1 MGLNRFMRAMMV
13 VFITAN
19 CITINP
25 DIIFAATDSEDSS
38 LNTDEWEEEK
48 TEEQPSEV
56 NTGPRYETARE
67 VSSRD
72 IEELEKSNKVKNTN
86 KADLIAM
93 LKAKA
98 EKGPNIN
105 NNNSEQSENVAIN
118 EEASGSDRPAIQVE
132 RRHPGLPSDSAA
144 EIKKRRKA
152 IASSDSE
159 LESLTYP
166 DKPTKATKKKVAKA
180 SVTDTSESDLDSSM
194 QSADE
199 STPQPLKANQQPFFP
214 KVFKKIKDAGKWV
227 RDKIDENPEVKKAIV
242 DKSAGLID
250 QLLTKKKNEEVNAS
264 DFPPPPTD
272 EELRLALPE
281 TPMLLGFN
289 APATSEPSSFEFPP
303 PPTDEELR
311 LALPETPMLL
321 GFNAPATSEPS
332 SFEFPPP
339 PTDEELRLALPETP
353 MLLGFN
359 APATSEPSSFEFP
372 PPPTEDELEIMR
384 ETAPSLDSSFT
395 SGDLASLR
403 SAINRHSQNF
413 SDFPPMPTEEELNG
427 RGGIPT
433 SEEFSSLNSGD
444 FTDDENSETT
454 EEEIDRLADLRDRG
468 TGKHSR
474 NAGFLPLN
482 PFTSSPVP
490 SLTPKVPKISAP
502 ALITDITKK
511 APFKNPPQPLNVFN
525 KKTTTKTAPKKI
537 TPVNTAPKLAAL
549 PITKAQE
556 TELGENK
563 APFIEKQ
570 AETNNRPID
579 MPSLPVIQKEV
590 TERNKEEM
598 KPQTEEKV
606 VGESEPANN
615 VNGKKRSAGIEEG
628 KLIAKSAEDEKA
640 KEEPVN
646 HTTLILAMLA
656 IGVFSLG
663 AVIKIIQLRKN
674 S

>member
-72 IEELEKSNKVKNTN
+72 IKELEKSNKVRNTN

-93 LKAKA
+93 LKEKA
-98 EKGPNIN
+98 EKGPNN
-105 NNNSEQSENVAIN
+105 NNNNGEQTGNVAIN
-118 EEASGSDRPAIQVE
+118 EEASGVDRPTLQVE

-166 DKPTKATKKKVAKA
+166 DKPTKVNKKKVAKE
-180 SVTDTSESDLDSSM
+180 SVADASESDLDSSM

-199 STPQPLKANQQPFFP
+199 SSPQPLKANQQPFFP

-250 QLLTKKKNEEVNAS
+250 QLLTKKKSEEVNAS

-339 PTDEELRLALPETP
+339 PT
-353 MLLGFN
+353 
-359 APATSEPSSFEFP
+359 
-372 PPPTEDELEIMR
+372 EDELEIIR
-384 ETAPSLDSSFT
+384 ETASSLDSSFT
-395 SGDLASLR
+395 RGDLASLR
-403 SAINRHSQNF
+403 DAINRHSQNF
-413 SDFPPMPTEEELNG
+413 SDFPPIPTEEELNG
-427 RGGIPT
+427 RGGRPT

-482 PFTSSPVP
+482 PFASSPVP
-490 SLTPKVPKISAP
+490 SLSPKVSKISAP
-502 ALITDITKK
+502 ALISDITKK
-511 APFKNPPQPLNVFN
+511 TPFKNPSQPLNVFN
-525 KKTTTKTAPKKI
+525 KKTTTKTVTKKP
-537 TPVNTAPKLAAL
+537 TPVKTAPKLAEL
-549 PITKAQE
+549 PATKPQE
-556 TELGENK
+556 TVLRENK
-563 APFIEKQ
+563 TPFIEKQ
-570 AETNNRPID
+570 AETNKQSIN
-579 MPSLPVIQKEV
+579 MPSLPVIQKEA
-590 TERNKEEM
+590 TESDKEEM
-598 KPQTEEKV
+598 KPQTEEKMV
-606 VGESEPANN
+606 EESESANN
-615 VNGKKRSAGIEEG
+615 ANGKNRSAGIEEG

-640 KEEPVN
+640 KEEPGN

-663 AVIKIIQLRKN
+663 AFIKIIQLRKN
-674 S
+674 N

>member
-86 KADLIAM
+86 KADLMAM

-339 PTDEELRLALPETP
+339 PT
-353 MLLGFN
+353 
-359 APATSEPSSFEFP
+359 
-372 PPPTEDELEIMR
+372 EDELEIMR

-454 EEEIDRLADLRDRG
+454 EEEIDRLTDLRDRG

-490 SLTPKVPKISAP
+490 SLTPKVSKISAP
-502 ALITDITKK
+502 ALITDVTKK

>member
-1 MGLNRFMRAMMV
+1 MRAMMV

-118 EEASGSDRPAIQVE
+118 EEASGSARPAIQVE

-281 TPMLLGFN
+281 
-289 APATSEPSSFEFPP
+289 APT
-303 PPTDEELR
+303 
-311 LALPETPMLL
+311 
-321 GFNAPATSEPS
+321 
-332 SFEFPPP
+332 
-339 PTDEELRLALPETP
+339 
-353 MLLGFN
+353 LLGFN

-413 SDFPPMPTEEELNG
+413 SDFPPIPTEEELNG

-556 TELGENK
+556 TALGENK

-598 KPQTEEKV
+598 KPQTEGKV

-646 HTTLILAMLA
+646 HTTLILAMFA

>member
-105 NNNSEQSENVAIN
+105 NNNSEQTENAAIN
-118 EEASGSDRPAIQVE
+118 EEASGADRPAIQVE

-159 LESLTYP
+159 LESLTYL
-166 DKPTKATKKKVAKA
+166 DKPTKATKKKVAKESVADA
-180 SVTDTSESDLDSSM
+180 SGSDLDSSM

-199 STPQPLKANQQPFFP
+199 SSPQPLKANQQPFFP

-250 QLLTKKKNEEVNAS
+250 QLLTKKKNEEANAS
-264 DFPPPPTD
+264 D
-272 EELRLALPE
+272 
-281 TPMLLGFN
+281 
-289 APATSEPSSFEFPP
+289 
-303 PPTDEELR
+303 
-311 LALPETPMLL
+311 
-321 GFNAPATSEPS
+321 
-332 SFEFPPP
+332 FPPP

-403 SAINRHSQNF
+403 SAINRHSENF
-413 SDFPPMPTEEELNG
+413 SDFPPIPTEEELNG
-427 RGGIPT
+427 RGGRPT

-490 SLTPKVPKISAP
+490 SLSPKVSKKSAP
-502 ALITDITKK
+502 ALISDITKK

-525 KKTTTKTAPKKI
+525 KKTATKTASKKI
-537 TPVNTAPKLAAL
+537 TPVNTSPKLAAL

-556 TELGENK
+556 TALGENK

-570 AETNNRPID
+570 AEPNNQPID

-598 KPQTEEKV
+598 KPQTEEKM

-640 KEEPVN
+640 KEESAN

-656 IGVFSLG
+656 MGVFSLG
-663 AVIKIIQLRKN
+663 AFIKIIQLRKN

>member
-1 MGLNRFMRAMMV
+1 MRAMMV

-105 NNNSEQSENVAIN
+105 NNNSEQSDNVAIN

-272 EELRLALPE
+272 A
-281 TPMLLGFN
+281 
-289 APATSEPSSFEFPP
+289 
-303 PPTDEELR
+303 
-311 LALPETPMLL
+311 
-321 GFNAPATSEPS
+321 
-332 SFEFPPP
+332 
-339 PTDEELRLALPETP
+339 ELRLALPETP

-413 SDFPPMPTEEELNG
+413 SDFPPIPTEEELNG

-556 TELGENK
+556 TALGENK

-598 KPQTEEKV
+598 KPQTEGKV

>member
-72 IEELEKSNKVKNTN
+72 IKELEKSNKVRNTN

-105 NNNSEQSENVAIN
+105 NNNSEQTENAAIN
-118 EEASGSDRPAIQVE
+118 EEASGADRPAIQVE

-166 DKPTKATKKKVAKA
+166 DKPTKVNKKKVAKE
-180 SVTDTSESDLDSSM
+180 SVADASESDLDSSM

-199 STPQPLKANQQPFFP
+199 SSPQPLKANQQPFFP

-250 QLLTKKKNEEVNAS
+250 QLLTKKKSEEVNAS
-264 DFPPPPTD
+264 D
-272 EELRLALPE
+272 
-281 TPMLLGFN
+281 
-289 APATSEPSSFEFPP
+289 
-303 PPTDEELR
+303 
-311 LALPETPMLL
+311 
-321 GFNAPATSEPS
+321 
-332 SFEFPPP
+332 FPPP

-403 SAINRHSQNF
+403 SAINRHSENF
-413 SDFPPMPTEEELNG
+413 SDFPPIPTEEELNG
-427 RGGIPT
+427 RGGRPT

-468 TGKHSR
+468 TGRHSR

-490 SLTPKVPKISAP
+490 SLSPKVSKISAP
-502 ALITDITKK
+502 ALISDITKK
-511 APFKNPPQPLNVFN
+511 APFKNPSQPLNVFN
-525 KKTTTKTAPKKI
+525 KKTTTKTVTKKP
-537 TPVNTAPKLAAL
+537 TPVKTAPKLAEL
-549 PITKAQE
+549 PATKPQE
-556 TELGENK
+556 TVLRENK
-563 APFIEKQ
+563 TPFIEKQ
-570 AETNNRPID
+570 AETNKQSIN
-579 MPSLPVIQKEV
+579 MPSLPVIQKEA
-590 TERNKEEM
+590 TESDKEEM
-598 KPQTEEKV
+598 KPQTEEKMV
-606 VGESEPANN
+606 EESESANN
-615 VNGKKRSAGIEEG
+615 ANGKNRSAGIEEG

-640 KEEPVN
+640 KEEPGN

-663 AVIKIIQLRKN
+663 AFIKIIQLRKN
-674 S
+674 N

>member
-105 NNNSEQSENVAIN
+105 NNNSEQTENAAIN
-118 EEASGSDRPAIQVE
+118 EEASEADRPAIQVE
-132 RRHPGLPSDSAA
+132 RRHPGLSSDSAA

-159 LESLTYP
+159 LESLTYL
-166 DKPTKATKKKVAKA
+166 DKPTKANKKKVAKELVA
-180 SVTDTSESDLDSSM
+180 DASESDLDSSM

-199 STPQPLKANQQPFFP
+199 SSPQPLKANQQPFFP

-250 QLLTKKKNEEVNAS
+250 QLLTKKKNEEVNAL
-264 DFPPPPTD
+264 DFPAPPTD

-289 APATSEPSSFEFPP
+289 APVTSEPSSFEFPP

-311 LALPETPMLL
+311 LALPETPKLL
-321 GFNAPATSEPS
+321 GFNAPV
-332 SFEFPPP
+332 
-339 PTDEELRLALPETP
+339 
-353 MLLGFN
+353 
-359 APATSEPSSFEFP
+359 TSEPSSFEFP

-384 ETAPSLDSSFT
+384 GTAPSLDSSFT

-413 SDFPPMPTEEELNG
+413 SDFPPIPTEEELNG
-427 RGGIPT
+427 RGGRPT

-490 SLTPKVPKISAP
+490 SLSPKVSKISAP
-502 ALITDITKK
+502 ALISDITKK
-511 APFKNPPQPLNVFN
+511 TPFKNPPQPLNVFN
-525 KKTTTKTAPKKI
+525 KKTATKTASKKI

-556 TELGENK
+556 TALGENK

-570 AETNNRPID
+570 AEPNNQPID

-598 KPQTEEKV
+598 KPQTEGKM

-640 KEEPVN
+640 KEEPAN

-656 IGVFSLG
+656 MGVFSLG
-663 AVIKIIQLRKN
+663 AFIKIIQLRKN

>member
-105 NNNSEQSENVAIN
+105 NNNSEQSDNVAIN

-339 PTDEELRLALPETP
+339 PT
-353 MLLGFN
+353 
-359 APATSEPSSFEFP
+359 
-372 PPPTEDELEIMR
+372 EDELEIMR

-413 SDFPPMPTEEELNG
+413 SDFPPIPTEEELNG

-556 TELGENK
+556 TALGENK

-598 KPQTEEKV
+598 KPQTEGKV

-628 KLIAKSAEDEKA
+628 KLIAKSAEDEKT

-646 HTTLILAMLA
+646 HTTLILAMFA

>member
-105 NNNSEQSENVAIN
+105 NNNSEQTENAAIN
-118 EEASGSDRPAIQVE
+118 EEASGADRPAIQVE
-132 RRHPGLPSDSAA
+132 RRHPGLSSDSAA

-166 DKPTKATKKKVAKA
+166 DKPTKANKKKVAKE
-180 SVTDTSESDLDSSM
+180 SVADASESDLDSSM

-199 STPQPLKANQQPFFP
+199 SSPQPLKANQQPFFP

-250 QLLTKKKNEEVNAS
+250 QLLTKKKKEEVNAS

-321 GFNAPATSEPS
+321 GFNAPATP
-332 SFEFPPP
+332 
-339 PTDEELRLALPETP
+339 
-353 MLLGFN
+353 
-359 APATSEPSSFEFP
+359 EPSSFEFP

-384 ETAPSLDSSFT
+384 GTAPSLDSSFT

-403 SAINRHSQNF
+403 SAINRHSENF
-413 SDFPPMPTEEELNG
+413 SDFPPIPTEEELNG
-427 RGGIPT
+427 RGGRPT

-490 SLTPKVPKISAP
+490 SLSPKVSKISAP
-502 ALITDITKK
+502 ALISDITKK

-525 KKTTTKTAPKKI
+525 KKTTTKTASKKI
-537 TPVNTAPKLAAL
+537 TPVNTSPKLAAL
-549 PITKAQE
+549 PIMKAQE
-556 TELGENK
+556 TALGENK

-570 AETNNRPID
+570 AEPNNQSID

-598 KPQTEEKV
+598 KPQTEEKM

-640 KEEPVN
+640 KEEPAN

-656 IGVFSLG
+656 MGVFSLG
-663 AVIKIIQLRKN
+663 AFIKIIQLRKN

>member
-1 MGLNRFMRAMMV
+1 MRAMMV

-105 NNNSEQSENVAIN
+105 NNNSEQSDNVAIN

-194 QSADE
+194 QLADE

-303 PPTDEELR
+303 PPT
-311 LALPETPMLL
+311 
-321 GFNAPATSEPS
+321 
-332 SFEFPPP
+332 
-339 PTDEELRLALPETP
+339 
-353 MLLGFN
+353 
-359 APATSEPSSFEFP
+359 
-372 PPPTEDELEIMR
+372 EDELEIMR

-413 SDFPPMPTEEELNG
+413 SDFPLMPTEEELNG

-490 SLTPKVPKISAP
+490 SLSPKVSKISAP

-556 TELGENK
+556 TALGENK

>member
-132 RRHPGLPSDSAA
+132 RRHPGLPLDSAA

-303 PPTDEELR
+303 PPT
-311 LALPETPMLL
+311 
-321 GFNAPATSEPS
+321 
-332 SFEFPPP
+332 
-339 PTDEELRLALPETP
+339 
-353 MLLGFN
+353 
-359 APATSEPSSFEFP
+359 
-372 PPPTEDELEIMR
+372 EDELEIMR

-490 SLTPKVPKISAP
+490 SLSPKVSKISAP

-556 TELGENK
+556 TALGENK

-598 KPQTEEKV
+598 KSQTEEKV

>member
-72 IEELEKSNKVKNTN
+72 IKELEKSNKVRNTN

-105 NNNSEQSENVAIN
+105 NNNSEQTENAAIN
-118 EEASGSDRPAIQVE
+118 EEASGADRPAIQVE

-166 DKPTKATKKKVAKA
+166 DKPTKANKRKVAKE
-180 SVTDTSESDLDSSM
+180 SVVDASESDLDSSM

-199 STPQPLKANQQPFFP
+199 STPQPLKANQKPFFP

-250 QLLTKKKNEEVNAS
+250 QLLTKKKSEEVNAS

-289 APATSEPSSFEFPP
+289 AP
-303 PPTDEELR
+303 
-311 LALPETPMLL
+311 TP
-321 GFNAPATSEPS
+321 SEPS

-403 SAINRHSQNF
+403 SAINRHSENF
-413 SDFPPMPTEEELNG
+413 SDFPPIPTEEELNG
-427 RGGIPT
+427 RGGRPT

-482 PFTSSPVP
+482 PFISSPVP

-502 ALITDITKK
+502 ALISDITKK
-511 APFKNPPQPLNVFN
+511 APFKNPSQPLNVFN
-525 KKTTTKTAPKKI
+525 KKTTTKTVTKKP
-537 TPVNTAPKLAAL
+537 TPVKTAPKLAEL
-549 PITKAQE
+549 PATKPQE
-556 TELGENK
+556 TVLRENK
-563 APFIEKQ
+563 TPFIEKQ
-570 AETNNRPID
+570 AETNKQSIN
-579 MPSLPVIQKEV
+579 MPSLPVIQKEA
-590 TERNKEEM
+590 TESDKEEM
-598 KPQTEEKV
+598 KPQTEEKMV
-606 VGESEPANN
+606 EESESANN
-615 VNGKKRSAGIEEG
+615 ANGKNRSAGIEEG

-640 KEEPVN
+640 KEEPGN

-663 AVIKIIQLRKN
+663 AFIKIIQLRKN
-674 S
+674 N

>member
-1 MGLNRFMRAMMV
+1 MRAMMV

-72 IEELEKSNKVKNTN
+72 IKELEKSNKVKNTN

-105 NNNSEQSENVAIN
+105 NNNSEQTENAAIN
-118 EEASGSDRPAIQVE
+118 EEASGADRPAIQVE

-166 DKPTKATKKKVAKA
+166 DKPTKVNKKKVAKE
-180 SVTDTSESDLDSSM
+180 SVADASESDLDSSM

-199 STPQPLKANQQPFFP
+199 STPQPLKANQKPFFP

-250 QLLTKKKNEEVNAS
+250 QLLTKKKSEEVNAS

-289 APATSEPSSFEFPP
+289 AP
-303 PPTDEELR
+303 
-311 LALPETPMLL
+311 TP
-321 GFNAPATSEPS
+321 
-332 SFEFPPP
+332 
-339 PTDEELRLALPETP
+339 
-353 MLLGFN
+353 
-359 APATSEPSSFEFP
+359 SEPSSFEFP

-403 SAINRHSQNF
+403 NAINRHSQNF
-413 SDFPPMPTEEELNG
+413 SDFPPIPTEEELNG
-427 RGGIPT
+427 GGDRPT
-433 SEEFSSLNSGD
+433 SEGFSSMNSGD

-482 PFTSSPVP
+482 PFISSPVP

-502 ALITDITKK
+502 ALISDITKK
-511 APFKNPPQPLNVFN
+511 APFKNPSQPLNVFN
-525 KKTTTKTAPKKI
+525 KKTTTKTVTKKP
-537 TPVNTAPKLAAL
+537 TPVKTAPKLAEL
-549 PITKAQE
+549 PATKPQE
-556 TELGENK
+556 TVLRENK
-563 APFIEKQ
+563 TPFIEKQ
-570 AETNNRPID
+570 AETNKQSIN
-579 MPSLPVIQKEV
+579 MPSLPVIQKEA
-590 TERNKEEM
+590 TESDKEEM
-598 KPQTEEKV
+598 KPQTEEKMV
-606 VGESEPANN
+606 EESESANN
-615 VNGKKRSAGIEEG
+615 ANGKNRSAGIEEG

-640 KEEPVN
+640 KEEPGN

-663 AVIKIIQLRKN
+663 VFIKIIQLRKN
-674 S
+674 N

>member
-1 MGLNRFMRAMMV
+1 MRAMMV

-72 IEELEKSNKVKNTN
+72 IKELEKSNKVRNTN

-93 LKAKA
+93 LKEKA
-98 EKGPNIN
+98 EKGPNN
-105 NNNSEQSENVAIN
+105 NNNNGEQTGNVAIN
-118 EEASGSDRPAIQVE
+118 EEASGVDRPTLQVE

-166 DKPTKATKKKVAKA
+166 DKPTKVNKKKVAKE
-180 SVTDTSESDLDSSM
+180 SVADASESDLDSSM

-199 STPQPLKANQQPFFP
+199 SSPQPLKANQQPFFP

-250 QLLTKKKNEEVNAS
+250 QLLTKKKSEEVNAS

-303 PPTDEELR
+303 PPT
-311 LALPETPMLL
+311 
-321 GFNAPATSEPS
+321 
-332 SFEFPPP
+332 
-339 PTDEELRLALPETP
+339 
-353 MLLGFN
+353 
-359 APATSEPSSFEFP
+359 
-372 PPPTEDELEIMR
+372 EDELEIIR
-384 ETAPSLDSSFT
+384 ETASSLDSSFT
-395 SGDLASLR
+395 RGDLASLR
-403 SAINRHSQNF
+403 NAINRHSQNF
-413 SDFPPMPTEEELNG
+413 SDFPPIPTEEELNG
-427 RGGIPT
+427 GGDRPT
-433 SEEFSSLNSGD
+433 SEGFSSMNSGD

-482 PFTSSPVP
+482 PFISSPVP

-502 ALITDITKK
+502 ALISDITKK
-511 APFKNPPQPLNVFN
+511 APFKNPSQPLNVFN
-525 KKTTTKTAPKKI
+525 KKTTTKTVTKKP
-537 TPVNTAPKLAAL
+537 TPVKTAPKLAEL
-549 PITKAQE
+549 PATKPQE
-556 TELGENK
+556 TVLRENK
-563 APFIEKQ
+563 TSFIEKQ
-570 AETNNRPID
+570 AETNKQSIN
-579 MPSLPVIQKEV
+579 MPSLPVIQKEA
-590 TERNKEEM
+590 TESDKEEM
-598 KPQTEEKV
+598 KPQTEEKMV
-606 VGESEPANN
+606 EESESANN
-615 VNGKKRSAGIEEG
+615 ANGKNRSAGIEEG

-640 KEEPVN
+640 KEEPGN

-663 AVIKIIQLRKN
+663 AFIKIIQLRKN
-674 S
+674 N

>member
-281 TPMLLGFN
+281 TPMLL
-289 APATSEPSSFEFPP
+289 
-303 PPTDEELR
+303 D
-311 LALPETPMLL
+311 
-321 GFNAPATSEPS
+321 FNAPATSEPS

-413 SDFPPMPTEEELNG
+413 SDFPPIPTEEELNG

-556 TELGENK
+556 TALGENK

>member
-25 DIIFAATDSEDSS
+25 DIIFAATDSKDSS

-105 NNNSEQSENVAIN
+105 NNNSEQTENAAIN
-118 EEASGSDRPAIQVE
+118 EEASGADRPAIQVE

-159 LESLTYP
+159 LESLTYL
-166 DKPTKATKKKVAKA
+166 DKPTKANKKKVAKELVA
-180 SVTDTSESDLDSSM
+180 DASESDLDSSM

-199 STPQPLKANQQPFFP
+199 SSPQPLKANQQPFFP

-272 EELRLALPE
+272 EDLRLALPE

-303 PPTDEELR
+303 PPTDE
-311 LALPETPMLL
+311 
-321 GFNAPATSEPS
+321 
-332 SFEFPPP
+332 
-339 PTDEELRLALPETP
+339 DLRLALPETP

-403 SAINRHSQNF
+403 SAINRHSENS
-413 SDFPPMPTEEELNG
+413 SDFPPIPTEEELNG
-427 RGGIPT
+427 RGGRPT
-433 SEEFSSLNSGD
+433 SEAFSSLNSGD

-490 SLTPKVPKISAP
+490 SLSPKISKISAP
-502 ALITDITKK
+502 ALISDITKK

-525 KKTTTKTAPKKI
+525 KKTATKTASKKI
-537 TPVNTAPKLAAL
+537 TPVNTSPKLAAL

-556 TELGENK
+556 TALGENK
-563 APFIEKQ
+563 APFREKR
-570 AETNNRPID
+570 AEPNNQPID

-590 TERNKEEM
+590 TEKNKEEM
-598 KPQTEEKV
+598 KPQTEEKM

-640 KEEPVN
+640 KEEPAN

-656 IGVFSLG
+656 MGVFSLG
-663 AVIKIIQLRKN
+663 AFIKIIQLRKN

>member
-1 MGLNRFMRAMMV
+1 MRAMMV

-48 TEEQPSEV
+48 TEEQTSEV

-105 NNNSEQSENVAIN
+105 NNNSEQTENAAIN
-118 EEASGSDRPAIQVE
+118 EEASGADRPAIQVE

-159 LESLTYP
+159 LESLTYL
-166 DKPTKATKKKVAKA
+166 DKPTKANKKKVAKE
-180 SVTDTSESDLDSSM
+180 SVADASESDLDSSM

-199 STPQPLKANQQPFFP
+199 SSPQPLKANQQPFFP

-250 QLLTKKKNEEVNAS
+250 QLLTKKKSEEVNAS
-264 DFPPPPTD
+264 DFPPPPRD
-272 EELRLALPE
+272 EELRLALSE

-289 APATSEPSSFEFPP
+289 APTTSEPSSFEFPP

-311 LALPETPMLL
+311 LALPEIPMLL
-321 GFNAPATSEPS
+321 GFNAPATS
-332 SFEFPPP
+332 
-339 PTDEELRLALPETP
+339 
-353 MLLGFN
+353 G
-359 APATSEPSSFEFP
+359 PSSFEFP

-403 SAINRHSQNF
+403 SAINRHSENF
-413 SDFPPMPTEEELNG
+413 SDFPPIPTEEELNG
-427 RGGIPT
+427 RGGRPT

-490 SLTPKVPKISAP
+490 SLSPKVSKISAP
-502 ALITDITKK
+502 ALINDITKK
-511 APFKNPPQPLNVFN
+511 TPFKNLPQPLNVFN
-525 KKTTTKTAPKKI
+525 KKTTTKTASKKI
-537 TPVNTAPKLAAL
+537 TPVNTSPKLAAL
-549 PITKAQE
+549 PIMKAQE
-556 TELGENK
+556 TALGENK
-563 APFIEKQ
+563 APFREKQ
-570 AETNNRPID
+570 AEPNNQPID

-598 KPQTEEKV
+598 KPQTEEKM

-640 KEEPVN
+640 KEEPAN

-656 IGVFSLG
+656 MGVFSLG
-663 AVIKIIQLRKN
+663 AFIKIIQLRKN

>member
-105 NNNSEQSENVAIN
+105 NNNSEQSDNVAIN

-303 PPTDEELR
+303 PPT
-311 LALPETPMLL
+311 
-321 GFNAPATSEPS
+321 
-332 SFEFPPP
+332 
-339 PTDEELRLALPETP
+339 
-353 MLLGFN
+353 
-359 APATSEPSSFEFP
+359 
-372 PPPTEDELEIMR
+372 EDELEIMR

-413 SDFPPMPTEEELNG
+413 SDFPLMPTEEELNG

-490 SLTPKVPKISAP
+490 SLSPKVSKISAP

-537 TPVNTAPKLAAL
+537 TPVSTAPKLAAL

-556 TELGENK
+556 TALGENK

>member
-105 NNNSEQSENVAIN
+105 NNNSEQSDNVAIN

-303 PPTDEELR
+303 PPT
-311 LALPETPMLL
+311 
-321 GFNAPATSEPS
+321 
-332 SFEFPPP
+332 
-339 PTDEELRLALPETP
+339 
-353 MLLGFN
+353 
-359 APATSEPSSFEFP
+359 
-372 PPPTEDELEIMR
+372 EDELEIMR

-413 SDFPPMPTEEELNG
+413 SDFPLMPTEEELNG

-490 SLTPKVPKISAP
+490 SLSPKVSKISAP

-556 TELGENK
+556 TALGENK

-615 VNGKKRSAGIEEG
+615 VNEKKRSAGIEEG

>member
-72 IEELEKSNKVKNTN
+72 IKELEKSNKVRNTN

-105 NNNSEQSENVAIN
+105 NNNSEQTENAAIN
-118 EEASGSDRPAIQVE
+118 EEASGADRPAIQVE

-166 DKPTKATKKKVAKA
+166 DKPTKVNKKKVAKE
-180 SVTDTSESDLDSSM
+180 SVADASESDLDSSM

-199 STPQPLKANQQPFFP
+199 SSPQPLKANQQPFFP

-250 QLLTKKKNEEVNAS
+250 QLLTKKKSEEVNAS
-264 DFPPPPTD
+264 D
-272 EELRLALPE
+272 
-281 TPMLLGFN
+281 
-289 APATSEPSSFEFPP
+289 
-303 PPTDEELR
+303 
-311 LALPETPMLL
+311 
-321 GFNAPATSEPS
+321 
-332 SFEFPPP
+332 FPPP

-403 SAINRHSQNF
+403 SAINRHSENF
-413 SDFPPMPTEEELNG
+413 SDFPPIPTEEELNG
-427 RGGIPT
+427 RGGRPT

-482 PFTSSPVP
+482 PFISSPVP

-502 ALITDITKK
+502 ALISDITKK
-511 APFKNPPQPLNVFN
+511 APFKNPSQPLNVFN
-525 KKTTTKTAPKKI
+525 KKTTTKTVTKKP
-537 TPVNTAPKLAAL
+537 TPVKTAPKLAEL
-549 PITKAQE
+549 PATKPQE
-556 TELGENK
+556 SVLRENK
-563 APFIEKQ
+563 TPFIEKQ
-570 AETNNRPID
+570 AETNKQSIN
-579 MPSLPVIQKEV
+579 MPSLPVIQKEA
-590 TERNKEEM
+590 TESDKEEM
-598 KPQTEEKV
+598 KPQTEEKMV
-606 VGESEPANN
+606 EESESANN
-615 VNGKKRSAGIEEG
+615 ANGKNRSAGIEEG

-640 KEEPVN
+640 KEEPGN

-663 AVIKIIQLRKN
+663 AFIKIIQLRKN
-674 S
+674 N

>member
-48 TEEQPSEV
+48 IEEQPSEV

-105 NNNSEQSENVAIN
+105 NNNSEQTENAAIN
-118 EEASGSDRPAIQVE
+118 EEASGADRPAIQVE
-132 RRHPGLPSDSAA
+132 RRHPGLSSDSAA

-166 DKPTKATKKKVAKA
+166 DKPTKANKKKVAKE
-180 SVTDTSESDLDSSM
+180 SVADASESDLDSSM

-199 STPQPLKANQQPFFP
+199 SSPQPLKANQQPFFP

-264 DFPPPPTD
+264 DFPPPSTD

-281 TPMLLGFN
+281 TPMLLV
-289 APATSEPSSFEFPP
+289 
-303 PPTDEELR
+303 
-311 LALPETPMLL
+311 
-321 GFNAPATSEPS
+321 FNAPATSEPS

-384 ETAPSLDSSFT
+384 GTAPSLDSSFT

-403 SAINRHSQNF
+403 SAINRHSENF
-413 SDFPPMPTEEELNG
+413 SDFPPIPTEEELNG
-427 RGGIPT
+427 RGGRPT

-468 TGKHSR
+468 IGKHSR

-490 SLTPKVPKISAP
+490 LLSPKVSKKSAP
-502 ALITDITKK
+502 ALISDITKK

-525 KKTTTKTAPKKI
+525 KKTTTKTASKKI
-537 TPVNTAPKLAAL
+537 TPVNTSPKLAAL

-556 TELGENK
+556 TALGENK

-570 AETNNRPID
+570 AEPNNQPID

-598 KPQTEEKV
+598 KPQTEEKM

-640 KEEPVN
+640 KEEPAN

-656 IGVFSLG
+656 MGVFSLG
-663 AVIKIIQLRKN
+663 AFIKIIQLRKN

>member
-72 IEELEKSNKVKNTN
+72 IKELEKSNKVRNTN

-93 LKAKA
+93 LKEKA
-98 EKGPNIN
+98 EKGPNN
-105 NNNSEQSENVAIN
+105 NNNNGEQTGNVATN
-118 EEASGSDRPAIQVE
+118 EEASGVDRPALQVE
-132 RRHPGLPSDSAA
+132 RRHPGLSSDSAA

-166 DKPTKATKKKVAKA
+166 DKPTKVNKKKVAKE
-180 SVTDTSESDLDSSM
+180 SVADASESDLDSSM

-199 STPQPLKANQQPFFP
+199 SSPQPLKANQQPFFP

-250 QLLTKKKNEEVNAS
+250 QLLTKKKSEEVNAS

-289 APATSEPSSFEFPP
+289 APTPSEPSSFEF
-303 PPTDEELR
+303 
-311 LALPETPMLL
+311 
-321 GFNAPATSEPS
+321 
-332 SFEFPPP
+332 PP

-403 SAINRHSQNF
+403 SAINRHSENF
-413 SDFPPMPTEEELNG
+413 SDFPPIPTEEELNG
-427 RGGIPT
+427 RGGRPT

-482 PFTSSPVP
+482 PFISSPVP

-502 ALITDITKK
+502 ALISDITKK
-511 APFKNPPQPLNVFN
+511 APFKNPSQPLNVFN
-525 KKTTTKTAPKKI
+525 KKTTTKTVTKKP
-537 TPVNTAPKLAAL
+537 TPVKTAPKLAEL
-549 PITKAQE
+549 PATKPQE
-556 TELGENK
+556 TVLRENK
-563 APFIEKQ
+563 TPFIEKQ
-570 AETNNRPID
+570 AETNKQSIN
-579 MPSLPVIQKEV
+579 MPSLPVIQKEA
-590 TERNKEEM
+590 TESDKEEM
-598 KPQTEEKV
+598 KPQTEEKMV
-606 VGESEPANN
+606 EESESANN
-615 VNGKKRSAGIEEG
+615 ANGKNRSAGIEEG

-640 KEEPVN
+640 KEEPGN

-663 AVIKIIQLRKN
+663 AFIKIIQLRKN
-674 S
+674 N

>member
-72 IEELEKSNKVKNTN
+72 IKELEKSNKVRNTN

-105 NNNSEQSENVAIN
+105 NNNSEQTENAAIN
-118 EEASGSDRPAIQVE
+118 EEASGADRPAIQVE

-166 DKPTKATKKKVAKA
+166 DKPTKVNKKKVAKE
-180 SVTDTSESDLDSSM
+180 SVADASESDLDSSM

-199 STPQPLKANQQPFFP
+199 SSPQPLKANQQPFFP

-250 QLLTKKKNEEVNAS
+250 QLLTKKKSEEVNAS

-281 TPMLLGFN
+281 TPMLLGIN
-289 APATSEPSSFEFPP
+289 APT
-303 PPTDEELR
+303 
-311 LALPETPMLL
+311 
-321 GFNAPATSEPS
+321 TSEPS

-372 PPPTEDELEIMR
+372 PPPTEDELEIIR
-384 ETAPSLDSSFT
+384 ETASSLDSSFT
-395 SGDLASLR
+395 RGDLASLR
-403 SAINRHSQNF
+403 NAINRHSQNF
-413 SDFPPMPTEEELNG
+413 SDFPPIPTEEELNG
-427 RGGIPT
+427 RGGRPT

-490 SLTPKVPKISAP
+490 SLSPKVSKISAP
-502 ALITDITKK
+502 ALISDITKK
-511 APFKNPPQPLNVFN
+511 TPFKNPSQPLNVFN
-525 KKTTTKTAPKKI
+525 KKTTTKTVTKKP
-537 TPVNTAPKLAAL
+537 TPVKTAPKLAEL
-549 PITKAQE
+549 PATKPQE
-556 TELGENK
+556 TVLRENK
-563 APFIEKQ
+563 TPFIEKQ
-570 AETNNRPID
+570 AETNKQSIN
-579 MPSLPVIQKEV
+579 MPSLPVIQKEA
-590 TERNKEEM
+590 TESDKEEM
-598 KPQTEEKV
+598 KPQTEEKMV
-606 VGESEPANN
+606 EESESANN
-615 VNGKKRSAGIEEG
+615 ANGKNRSAGIEEG

-640 KEEPVN
+640 KEEPGN

-663 AVIKIIQLRKN
+663 AFIKIIQLRKN
-674 S
+674 N

>member
-105 NNNSEQSENVAIN
+105 NNNSEKTENAAIN
-118 EEASGSDRPAIQVE
+118 EEASGADRPAIQVE
-132 RRHPGLPSDSAA
+132 RRHPGLSSDSAA

-166 DKPTKATKKKVAKA
+166 DKPTKANKKKVAKE
-180 SVTDTSESDLDSSM
+180 SVADASESDLDSSM

-199 STPQPLKANQQPFFP
+199 SSPQPLKANQQPFFP

-303 PPTDEELR
+303 PPT
-311 LALPETPMLL
+311 
-321 GFNAPATSEPS
+321 
-332 SFEFPPP
+332 
-339 PTDEELRLALPETP
+339 
-353 MLLGFN
+353 
-359 APATSEPSSFEFP
+359 
-372 PPPTEDELEIMR
+372 EDELEIMR

-403 SAINRHSQNF
+403 SAINRHSENF
-413 SDFPPMPTEEELNG
+413 SDFPPIPTEEELNG
-427 RGGIPT
+427 RGGRPT
-433 SEEFSSLNSGD
+433 SEAFSSLNSGD

-490 SLTPKVPKISAP
+490 SLSPKVSKISAP
-502 ALITDITKK
+502 ALISDTTKK
-511 APFKNPPQPLNVFN
+511 TPFKNPPQPLNVFN
-525 KKTTTKTAPKKI
+525 KKTTTKTASKKI
-537 TPVNTAPKLAAL
+537 TPVNTSPKLAAL

-556 TELGENK
+556 TALGENK
-563 APFIEKQ
+563 APFREKQ
-570 AETNNRPID
+570 AEPNNQPID

-640 KEEPVN
+640 KEEPAN

-656 IGVFSLG
+656 MGVFSLG
-663 AVIKIIQLRKN
+663 AFIKIIQLRKN

>member
-105 NNNSEQSENVAIN
+105 NNNSEQTENAAIN
-118 EEASGSDRPAIQVE
+118 EEASGADRPAIQVE

-159 LESLTYP
+159 LESLTYLY
-166 DKPTKATKKKVAKA
+166 KPTKANKKKVAKELVA
-180 SVTDTSESDLDSSM
+180 DASESDLDSSM

-199 STPQPLKANQQPFFP
+199 SSPQPLKANQQPFFP
-214 KVFKKIKDAGKWV
+214 KVYKKIKDAGKWV

-264 DFPPPPTD
+264 DFPP
-272 EELRLALPE
+272 L
-281 TPMLLGFN
+281 
-289 APATSEPSSFEFPP
+289 
-303 PPTDEELR
+303 PTDEELR

-403 SAINRHSQNF
+403 SAINRHSENF
-413 SDFPPMPTEEELNG
+413 SDFPPIPTEEELNG
-427 RGGIPT
+427 RGGRPT

-454 EEEIDRLADLRDRG
+454 EKEIDRLADLRDRG
-468 TGKHSR
+468 IGKHSR

-490 SLTPKVPKISAP
+490 SLSPKVSKISAP
-502 ALITDITKK
+502 ALINDITKK

-525 KKTTTKTAPKKI
+525 KKTTTKTASKKI
-537 TPVNTAPKLAAL
+537 TPVNTSPKLAAL

-556 TELGENK
+556 TALGENK

-570 AETNNRPID
+570 AEPNNQPID
-579 MPSLPVIQKEV
+579 MPSLPVIQKED

-598 KPQTEEKV
+598 KPQTEGKM

-640 KEEPVN
+640 KEEPAN

-656 IGVFSLG
+656 MGVFSLG
-663 AVIKIIQLRKN
+663 AFIKIIQLRKN

>member
-1 MGLNRFMRAMMV
+1 MRAMMV

-72 IEELEKSNKVKNTN
+72 IKELEKSNKVRNTN

-105 NNNSEQSENVAIN
+105 NNNSEQTENAAIN
-118 EEASGSDRPAIQVE
+118 EEASGADRPAIQVE

-166 DKPTKATKKKVAKA
+166 DKPTKVNKKKVAKE
-180 SVTDTSESDLDSSM
+180 SVADASESDLDSSM

-199 STPQPLKANQQPFFP
+199 SSPQPLKANQQPFFP

-250 QLLTKKKNEEVNAS
+250 QLLTKKKSEEVNAS
-264 DFPPPPTD
+264 D
-272 EELRLALPE
+272 
-281 TPMLLGFN
+281 
-289 APATSEPSSFEFPP
+289 
-303 PPTDEELR
+303 
-311 LALPETPMLL
+311 
-321 GFNAPATSEPS
+321 
-332 SFEFPPP
+332 FPPP

-403 SAINRHSQNF
+403 SAINRHSENF
-413 SDFPPMPTEEELNG
+413 SDFPPIPTEEELNG
-427 RGGIPT
+427 RGGRPT

-490 SLTPKVPKISAP
+490 SLSPKVSKISAP
-502 ALITDITKK
+502 ALISDITKK
-511 APFKNPPQPLNVFN
+511 APFKNPSQPLNVFN
-525 KKTTTKTAPKKI
+525 KKTTTKTVTKKP
-537 TPVNTAPKLAAL
+537 TPVKTAPKLAEL
-549 PITKAQE
+549 PATKPQE
-556 TELGENK
+556 TVLRENK
-563 APFIEKQ
+563 TPFIEKQ
-570 AETNNRPID
+570 AETNKQSIN
-579 MPSLPVIQKEV
+579 MPSLPVIQKEA
-590 TERNKEEM
+590 TESDKEEM
-598 KPQTEEKV
+598 KPQTEEKMV
-606 VGESEPANN
+606 EESESANN
-615 VNGKKRSAGIEEG
+615 ANGKNRSAGIEEG

-640 KEEPVN
+640 KEEPGN

-663 AVIKIIQLRKN
+663 AFIKIIQLRKN
-674 S
+674 N

>member
-25 DIIFAATDSEDSS
+25 DIIFAMTDSEDSS

-93 LKAKA
+93 LQAKA

-105 NNNSEQSENVAIN
+105 NNNSEQTENAAIN
-118 EEASGSDRPAIQVE
+118 EEALGADRPAIQVE

-159 LESLTYP
+159 LESLTYL
-166 DKPTKATKKKVAKA
+166 DKPTKANKKKVAKE
-180 SVTDTSESDLDSSM
+180 SVADASESDLDSSM

-199 STPQPLKANQQPFFP
+199 SSPQPLKANQQPFFP

-250 QLLTKKKNEEVNAS
+250 QLLTKKKKEEVNAS

-289 APATSEPSSFEFPP
+289 APDTSEPSSFEFPP
-303 PPTDEELR
+303 PPTDGELR

-321 GFNAPATSEPS
+321 GFNAPV
-332 SFEFPPP
+332 
-339 PTDEELRLALPETP
+339 
-353 MLLGFN
+353 
-359 APATSEPSSFEFP
+359 TSEPSSFEFP
-372 PPPTEDELEIMR
+372 PPPTEDELGIMR
-384 ETAPSLDSSFT
+384 GTAPSLDSSFI

-413 SDFPPMPTEEELNG
+413 SDFPPIPTEEELNG
-427 RGGIPT
+427 RGGRPT

-490 SLTPKVPKISAP
+490 SLSPKVSKKSAP
-502 ALITDITKK
+502 ALISDTTKK

-525 KKTTTKTAPKKI
+525 KKTTTKTASQKI

-556 TELGENK
+556 TALGENK

-579 MPSLPVIQKEV
+579 MPNLPVIQKEV

-598 KPQTEEKV
+598 KPQTEGKM

-640 KEEPVN
+640 KEESAN

-656 IGVFSLG
+656 MGVFSLG
-663 AVIKIIQLRKN
+663 AFIKIIQLRKN

>member
-25 DIIFAATDSEDSS
+25 DIIFAMTDSEDSS

-93 LKAKA
+93 LQAKA

-105 NNNSEQSENVAIN
+105 NNNSEQTENAAIN
-118 EEASGSDRPAIQVE
+118 EEASGADRPAIQVE

-159 LESLTYP
+159 LESLTYL
-166 DKPTKATKKKVAKA
+166 DKPTKANKKKVAKE
-180 SVTDTSESDLDSSM
+180 SVADASESDLDSSM

-199 STPQPLKANQQPFFP
+199 SSPQPLKANQQPFFP

-250 QLLTKKKNEEVNAS
+250 QLLTKKKKEEVNAS
-264 DFPPPPTD
+264 D
-272 EELRLALPE
+272 
-281 TPMLLGFN
+281 
-289 APATSEPSSFEFPP
+289 
-303 PPTDEELR
+303 
-311 LALPETPMLL
+311 
-321 GFNAPATSEPS
+321 
-332 SFEFPPP
+332 FPPP

-403 SAINRHSQNF
+403 SAINRHSENF
-413 SDFPPMPTEEELNG
+413 SDFPPIPTEEELNG
-427 RGGIPT
+427 RGGRPT

-490 SLTPKVPKISAP
+490 SLSPKVSKKSAP
-502 ALITDITKK
+502 ALISDTTKK

-525 KKTTTKTAPKKI
+525 KKTTTKTAPQKI

-556 TELGENK
+556 TALGENK

-579 MPSLPVIQKEV
+579 MPNLPVIQKEV

-598 KPQTEEKV
+598 KPQTEGKM

-640 KEEPVN
+640 KEEPAN

-656 IGVFSLG
+656 MGVFSLG
-663 AVIKIIQLRKN
+663 AFIKIIQLRKN

>member
-1 MGLNRFMRAMMV
+1 MRAMMV

-105 NNNSEQSENVAIN
+105 NNNSEQSDNVAIN

-303 PPTDEELR
+303 PPT
-311 LALPETPMLL
+311 
-321 GFNAPATSEPS
+321 
-332 SFEFPPP
+332 
-339 PTDEELRLALPETP
+339 
-353 MLLGFN
+353 
-359 APATSEPSSFEFP
+359 
-372 PPPTEDELEIMR
+372 EDELEIMR

-413 SDFPPMPTEEELNG
+413 SDFPLMPTEEELNG

-490 SLTPKVPKISAP
+490 SLSPKVSKISAP

-556 TELGENK
+556 TALGENK

-646 HTTLILAMLA
+646 HTTLILAMLV

>member
-105 NNNSEQSENVAIN
+105 NNNSEQTENAAIN
-118 EEASGSDRPAIQVE
+118 EEASGADRPAIQVE

-166 DKPTKATKKKVAKA
+166 DKPTKVNKKKVAKE
-180 SVTDTSESDLDSSM
+180 SVADASESDLDSSM

-199 STPQPLKANQQPFFP
+199 SSPQPLKANQQPFFP

-264 DFPPPPTD
+264 DFP
-272 EELRLALPE
+272 A
-281 TPMLLGFN
+281 
-289 APATSEPSSFEFPP
+289 
-303 PPTDEELR
+303 
-311 LALPETPMLL
+311 
-321 GFNAPATSEPS
+321 
-332 SFEFPPP
+332 P

-384 ETAPSLDSSFT
+384 GTAPSLDSSFT

-403 SAINRHSQNF
+403 SAINRHSENF
-413 SDFPPMPTEEELNG
+413 SDFPPIPTEEELNG
-427 RGGIPT
+427 RGGRPT

-468 TGKHSR
+468 IGKHSR

-490 SLTPKVPKISAP
+490 SLSPKVSKKSAP
-502 ALITDITKK
+502 ALISDITKK

-525 KKTTTKTAPKKI
+525 KKTATKTASKKI

-556 TELGENK
+556 TALGENK

-570 AETNNRPID
+570 AEPNNQTID
-579 MPSLPVIQKEV
+579 MPSLPVIQKED

-598 KPQTEEKV
+598 KPQTEEKM

-640 KEEPVN
+640 KEEPAN

-656 IGVFSLG
+656 MGVFSLG
-663 AVIKIIQLRKN
+663 AFIKIIQLRKN

>member
-1 MGLNRFMRAMMV
+1 MRAMMV

-105 NNNSEQSENVAIN
+105 NNNSEQSDNVAIN

-264 DFPPPPTD
+264 DFPPPP
-272 EELRLALPE
+272 
-281 TPMLLGFN
+281 
-289 APATSEPSSFEFPP
+289 
-303 PPTDEELR
+303 
-311 LALPETPMLL
+311 
-321 GFNAPATSEPS
+321 
-332 SFEFPPP
+332 

-413 SDFPPMPTEEELNG
+413 SDFPPIPTEEELNG

-525 KKTTTKTAPKKI
+525 KKTTTKIAPKKI

-598 KPQTEEKV
+598 KSQTEGKV

>member
-105 NNNSEQSENVAIN
+105 NNNSEQSDNVAIN

-303 PPTDEELR
+303 PPT
-311 LALPETPMLL
+311 
-321 GFNAPATSEPS
+321 
-332 SFEFPPP
+332 
-339 PTDEELRLALPETP
+339 
-353 MLLGFN
+353 
-359 APATSEPSSFEFP
+359 
-372 PPPTEDELEIMR
+372 EDELEIMR

-413 SDFPPMPTEEELNG
+413 SDFPPIPTEEELNG

-549 PITKAQE
+549 PITKVQE
-556 TELGENK
+556 TALGENK

-598 KPQTEEKV
+598 KPQTEGKV

>member
-98 EKGPNIN
+98 EKGPNN
-105 NNNSEQSENVAIN
+105 NNNNGEQTGNVAIN
-118 EEASGSDRPAIQVE
+118 EEASGVDRPTLQVE
-132 RRHPGLPSDSAA
+132 RRHPGLSSDSAA

-159 LESLTYP
+159 LESLTYL
-166 DKPTKATKKKVAKA
+166 DKPTKANKKKVAKE
-180 SVTDTSESDLDSSM
+180 SVADASESDLDSSM

-199 STPQPLKANQQPFFP
+199 SSPQPLKANQQPFFP

-264 DFPPPPTD
+264 DFPP
-272 EELRLALPE
+272 L
-281 TPMLLGFN
+281 
-289 APATSEPSSFEFPP
+289 
-303 PPTDEELR
+303 PTDEELR

-372 PPPTEDELEIMR
+372 PPPTEDELEIIR
-384 ETAPSLDSSFT
+384 ETASSLDSSFT
-395 SGDLASLR
+395 RGDLASLR
-403 SAINRHSQNF
+403 NAINRHSENF
-413 SDFPPMPTEEELNG
+413 SDFPPIPTEGELNG
-427 RGGIPT
+427 GGDRPT
-433 SEEFSSLNSGD
+433 SEGFSSMNSGD

-490 SLTPKVPKISAP
+490 SLSPKVSKISAP
-502 ALITDITKK
+502 ALISDITKK
-511 APFKNPPQPLNVFN
+511 TPFKNPSQPLNVFN
-525 KKTTTKTAPKKI
+525 KKTATKTVTKKP
-537 TPVNTAPKLAAL
+537 TPVKTAPKLAEL
-549 PITKAQE
+549 PATKPQE
-556 TELGENK
+556 TVLRENK
-563 APFIEKQ
+563 TPFIEKQ
-570 AETNNRPID
+570 AETNKQSIN
-579 MPSLPVIQKEV
+579 MPSLPVIQKEA
-590 TERNKEEM
+590 TESDKEEM
-598 KPQTEEKV
+598 KPQTEEKMV
-606 VGESEPANN
+606 EESESANN
-615 VNGKKRSAGIEEG
+615 ANGKNRSAGIEEG

-640 KEEPVN
+640 KEEPGN

-663 AVIKIIQLRKN
+663 AFIKIIQLRKN
-674 S
+674 N

>member
-72 IEELEKSNKVKNTN
+72 IKELEKSNIVRNTN

-93 LKAKA
+93 LKEKA
-98 EKGPNIN
+98 EKGPNN
-105 NNNSEQSENVAIN
+105 NNNNGEQTGNVAIN
-118 EEASGSDRPAIQVE
+118 EEASGVDRPTLQVE
-132 RRHPGLPSDSAA
+132 RRHPGLSSDSAA

-166 DKPTKATKKKVAKA
+166 DKPTKANKRKVAKE
-180 SVTDTSESDLDSSM
+180 SVVDASESDLDSSM

-199 STPQPLKANQQPFFP
+199 STPQPLKANQKPFFP

-250 QLLTKKKNEEVNAS
+250 QLLTKKKSEEVNAS

-289 APATSEPSSFEFPP
+289 AP
-303 PPTDEELR
+303 
-311 LALPETPMLL
+311 TP
-321 GFNAPATSEPS
+321 SEPS

-403 SAINRHSQNF
+403 SAINRHSENF
-413 SDFPPMPTEEELNG
+413 SDFPPIPTEGELNG
-427 RGGIPT
+427 GGDRPT
-433 SEEFSSLNSGD
+433 SEGFSSLNSGD

-482 PFTSSPVP
+482 PFISSPVP

-502 ALITDITKK
+502 ALISDITKK
-511 APFKNPPQPLNVFN
+511 APFKNPSQPLNVFN
-525 KKTTTKTAPKKI
+525 KKTTTKTVTKKP
-537 TPVNTAPKLAAL
+537 TPVKTAPKLAEL
-549 PITKAQE
+549 PATKPQE
-556 TELGENK
+556 TVLRENK
-563 APFIEKQ
+563 TPFIEKQ
-570 AETNNRPID
+570 AETNKQSIN
-579 MPSLPVIQKEV
+579 MPSLPVIQKEA
-590 TERNKEEM
+590 TESDKEEM
-598 KPQTEEKV
+598 KPQTEEKMV
-606 VGESEPANN
+606 EESESANN
-615 VNGKKRSAGIEEG
+615 ANGKNRSAGIEEG

-640 KEEPVN
+640 KEEPGN

-663 AVIKIIQLRKN
+663 AFIKIIQLRKN
-674 S
+674 N

>member
-1 MGLNRFMRAMMV
+1 MRAMMV

-72 IEELEKSNKVKNTN
+72 IKELEKSNKVRNTN

-105 NNNSEQSENVAIN
+105 NNNSEQTENAAIN
-118 EEASGSDRPAIQVE
+118 EEASGADRPAIQVE

-166 DKPTKATKKKVAKA
+166 DKPTKVNKKKVAKE
-180 SVTDTSESDLDSSM
+180 SVADASESDLDSSM

-199 STPQPLKANQQPFFP
+199 SSPQPLKANQQPFFP

-250 QLLTKKKNEEVNAS
+250 QLLTKKKSEEVNAS
-264 DFPPPPTD
+264 D
-272 EELRLALPE
+272 
-281 TPMLLGFN
+281 
-289 APATSEPSSFEFPP
+289 
-303 PPTDEELR
+303 
-311 LALPETPMLL
+311 
-321 GFNAPATSEPS
+321 
-332 SFEFPPP
+332 FPPP

-403 SAINRHSQNF
+403 SAINRHSENF
-413 SDFPPMPTEEELNG
+413 SDFPPIPTEEELNG
-427 RGGIPT
+427 RGGRPT

-490 SLTPKVPKISAP
+490 SLSPKVSKISAP
-502 ALITDITKK
+502 ALISDITKK
-511 APFKNPPQPLNVFN
+511 APFKNPSQSLNVFN
-525 KKTTTKTAPKKI
+525 KKTTTKTVTKKP
-537 TPVNTAPKLAAL
+537 TPVKTAPKLAEL
-549 PITKAQE
+549 PATKPQE
-556 TELGENK
+556 TVLRENK
-563 APFIEKQ
+563 TPFIEKQ
-570 AETNNRPID
+570 AETNKQSIN
-579 MPSLPVIQKEV
+579 MPSLPVIQKEA
-590 TERNKEEM
+590 TESDKEEM
-598 KPQTEEKV
+598 KPQTEEKMV
-606 VGESEPANN
+606 EESESANN
-615 VNGKKRSAGIEEG
+615 ANGKNRSAGIEEG

-640 KEEPVN
+640 KEEPGN

-663 AVIKIIQLRKN
+663 AFIKIIQLRKN
-674 S
+674 N

>member
-1 MGLNRFMRAMMV
+1 MRAMMV

-25 DIIFAATDSEDSS
+25 DIIFAMTDSEDSS

-93 LKAKA
+93 LQAKA

-105 NNNSEQSENVAIN
+105 NNNSEQTENAAIN
-118 EEASGSDRPAIQVE
+118 EEASGADRPAIQVE

-159 LESLTYP
+159 LESLTYL
-166 DKPTKATKKKVAKA
+166 DKPTKANKKKVAKE
-180 SVTDTSESDLDSSM
+180 SVADASESDLDSSM

-199 STPQPLKANQQPFFP
+199 SSPQPLKANQQPFFP

-250 QLLTKKKNEEVNAS
+250 QLLTKKKKEEVNAS

-289 APATSEPSSFEFPP
+289 AP
-303 PPTDEELR
+303 D
-311 LALPETPMLL
+311 
-321 GFNAPATSEPS
+321 
-332 SFEFPPP
+332 
-339 PTDEELRLALPETP
+339 
-353 MLLGFN
+353 
-359 APATSEPSSFEFP
+359 TSEPSSFEFP
-372 PPPTEDELEIMR
+372 PPPTEDELGIMR
-384 ETAPSLDSSFT
+384 GTAPSLDSSFT

-413 SDFPPMPTEEELNG
+413 SDFPPIPTEEELNG
-427 RGGIPT
+427 RGGRPT

-490 SLTPKVPKISAP
+490 SLSPKVSKKSAP
-502 ALITDITKK
+502 ALISDTTKK

-525 KKTTTKTAPKKI
+525 KKTTTKTAPQKI

-556 TELGENK
+556 TALGENK

-579 MPSLPVIQKEV
+579 MPNLPVIQKEV

-598 KPQTEEKV
+598 KPQTEEKI

-615 VNGKKRSAGIEEG
+615 VNEKKRSAGIEEG

-640 KEEPVN
+640 KEEPAN

-656 IGVFSLG
+656 MGVFSLG
-663 AVIKIIQLRKN
+663 AFIKIIQLRKN

>member
-105 NNNSEQSENVAIN
+105 NNNSEQSDNVAIN

-289 APATSEPSSFEFPP
+289 APATSES
-303 PPTDEELR
+303 
-311 LALPETPMLL
+311 
-321 GFNAPATSEPS
+321 
-332 SFEFPPP
+332 
-339 PTDEELRLALPETP
+339 
-353 MLLGFN
+353 
-359 APATSEPSSFEFP
+359 SSFEFP

-413 SDFPPMPTEEELNG
+413 SDFPLMPTEEELNG

-490 SLTPKVPKISAP
+490 SLSPKVSKISAP

-556 TELGENK
+556 TALGENK

>member
-105 NNNSEQSENVAIN
+105 NNNSEQTENAAIN
-118 EEASGSDRPAIQVE
+118 EEASGADRPATQVE
-132 RRHPGLPSDSAA
+132 RRHPGLSSDSAA

-159 LESLTYP
+159 LESLTYL
-166 DKPTKATKKKVAKA
+166 DKPTKVNKKKVAKELVA
-180 SVTDTSESDLDSSM
+180 DASESDLDSSM

-199 STPQPLKANQQPFFP
+199 SSPQSLKANQQPFFP

-264 DFPPPPTD
+264 DFPPLPTD

-321 GFNAPATSEPS
+321 GFNAPATP
-332 SFEFPPP
+332 
-339 PTDEELRLALPETP
+339 
-353 MLLGFN
+353 
-359 APATSEPSSFEFP
+359 EPSSFEFP

-403 SAINRHSQNF
+403 SAINRHSENF
-413 SDFPPMPTEEELNG
+413 SDFPPIPTEEELNG
-427 RGGIPT
+427 RGGRPT
-433 SEEFSSLNSGD
+433 SEDFSSLNSGD

-482 PFTSSPVP
+482 PYTSSPVP
-490 SLTPKVPKISAP
+490 SLSPKVSKISAP
-502 ALITDITKK
+502 ALISDITKK

-525 KKTTTKTAPKKI
+525 KKTTTKTASKKI

-556 TELGENK
+556 TALGENK

-570 AETNNRPID
+570 AEPNNQPID

-590 TERNKEEM
+590 IERNKEEM
-598 KPQTEEKV
+598 KPQTEEKM

-640 KEEPVN
+640 KEEPAN

-656 IGVFSLG
+656 MGVFSLG
-663 AVIKIIQLRKN
+663 AFIKIIQLRKN

>member
-72 IEELEKSNKVKNTN
+72 IKELEKSNKVRNTN

-93 LKAKA
+93 LKEKA
-98 EKGPNIN
+98 EKGPNN
-105 NNNSEQSENVAIN
+105 NNNNGEQTGNVAIN
-118 EEASGSDRPAIQVE
+118 EEASGADRPAIQVE

-166 DKPTKATKKKVAKA
+166 DKPTKVNKKKVAKE
-180 SVTDTSESDLDSSM
+180 SVADASESDLDSSM

-199 STPQPLKANQQPFFP
+199 SSPQPLKANQQPFFP

-250 QLLTKKKNEEVNAS
+250 QLLTKKKSEEVNAS

-289 APATSEPSSFEFPP
+289 APT
-303 PPTDEELR
+303 
-311 LALPETPMLL
+311 
-321 GFNAPATSEPS
+321 TSEPS

-403 SAINRHSQNF
+403 SAINRHSENF
-413 SDFPPMPTEEELNG
+413 SDFPPIPTEEELNG
-427 RGGIPT
+427 RGGRPT

-482 PFTSSPVP
+482 PFASSPVP
-490 SLTPKVPKISAP
+490 SLSPKVSKISAP
-502 ALITDITKK
+502 ALISDITKK
-511 APFKNPPQPLNVFN
+511 TPFKNPSQPLNVFN
-525 KKTTTKTAPKKI
+525 KKTTTKTVTKKP
-537 TPVNTAPKLAAL
+537 TPVKTSPKLAEL
-549 PITKAQE
+549 PATKPQE
-556 TELGENK
+556 TVLRENK
-563 APFIEKQ
+563 TPFIEKQ
-570 AETNNRPID
+570 AETNKQSIN
-579 MPSLPVIQKEV
+579 MPSLPVIQKEA
-590 TERNKEEM
+590 TESDKEEM
-598 KPQTEEKV
+598 KPQTEEKMV
-606 VGESEPANN
+606 EESESANN
-615 VNGKKRSAGIEEG
+615 ANGKNRSAGIEEG

-640 KEEPVN
+640 KEEPGN

-663 AVIKIIQLRKN
+663 AFIKIIQLRKN
-674 S
+674 N

>member
-72 IEELEKSNKVKNTN
+72 IKELEKSNKVRNTN

-93 LKAKA
+93 LKEKA
-98 EKGPNIN
+98 EKGPNN
-105 NNNSEQSENVAIN
+105 NNNNGEQTGNVAIN
-118 EEASGSDRPAIQVE
+118 EEASGVDRPTLQVE
-132 RRHPGLPSDSAA
+132 RRHPGLSSDSAA

-166 DKPTKATKKKVAKA
+166 DKPTKANKRKVAKE
-180 SVTDTSESDLDSSM
+180 SVVDASESDLDSSM

-199 STPQPLKANQQPFFP
+199 SSPQPLKANQQPFFP

-250 QLLTKKKNEEVNAS
+250 QLLTKKKSEEVNAS

-289 APATSEPSSFEFPP
+289 APT
-303 PPTDEELR
+303 
-311 LALPETPMLL
+311 
-321 GFNAPATSEPS
+321 TSEPS

-403 SAINRHSQNF
+403 SAINRHSENF
-413 SDFPPMPTEEELNG
+413 SDFQPIPTEEELNG
-427 RGGIPT
+427 RGGRPT

-468 TGKHSR
+468 TGKRSR

-490 SLTPKVPKISAP
+490 SLSPKVSKISAP
-502 ALITDITKK
+502 ALISDITKK
-511 APFKNPPQPLNVFN
+511 APFKNPSQPLNVFN
-525 KKTTTKTAPKKI
+525 KKTTTKTVTKKP
-537 TPVNTAPKLAAL
+537 TPVKTAPKLAEL
-549 PITKAQE
+549 PATKPQE
-556 TELGENK
+556 TVLRENK
-563 APFIEKQ
+563 TPFIEKQ
-570 AETNNRPID
+570 AETNKQSIN
-579 MPSLPVIQKEV
+579 MPSLPVIQKEA
-590 TERNKEEM
+590 TESDKEEM
-598 KPQTEEKV
+598 KPQTEEKMV
-606 VGESEPANN
+606 EESESANN
-615 VNGKKRSAGIEEG
+615 ANGKNRSAGIEEG

-640 KEEPVN
+640 KEEPGN

-663 AVIKIIQLRKN
+663 AFIKIIQLRKN
-674 S
+674 N